1 MMTYAGGRERT
12 VAEFSKLLADVDLRL
27 VSVTPLPSGAHVL
40 RAAASGSGN

>member
-1 MMTYAGGRERT
+1 MTYAGGRERT